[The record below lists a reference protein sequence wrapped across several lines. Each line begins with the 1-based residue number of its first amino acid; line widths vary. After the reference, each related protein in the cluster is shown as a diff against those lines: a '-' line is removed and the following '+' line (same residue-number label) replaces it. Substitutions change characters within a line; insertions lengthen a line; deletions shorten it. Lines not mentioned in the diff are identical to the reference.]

1 MWRVERNELSSFAN
15 FAKRIFENKIET
27 APAPSRCLQWC
38 STSTFDLLHQKRF
51 MSEGSGMLINR
62 KRSIRKDSLENENAL
77 LLESEPFDDELIRQS
92 SMSRKR

>member
-1 MWRVERNELSSFAN
+1 
-15 FAKRIFENKIET
+15 
-27 APAPSRCLQWC
+27 
-38 STSTFDLLHQKRF
+38 
-51 MSEGSGMLINR
+51 MLINR